1 MRRSIV
7 LPSALVLV
15 FGFALTGIFAPRL
28 AAQDATPAPAVTQV
42 ELTPGFIAEVFTS
55 APSDRASGQ
64 TVYIARF
71 TIEPGSDIALL
82 NAIARVVVQRRWHDI
97 GFIGERTEGQT
108 FEAYQRSSLGAD
120 IPHDEFLAAFE
131 QYHPDLATPEHLD
144 SPAVLGYWAAAKLL
158 VAALEA
164 QGERITKDGINA
176 WIQGV
181 ENFEVGITPPI
192 ISMAPDCKTGSE
204 IVWIAPWEW
213 DDAAG
218 KATRRPATGYFTSPQ
233 KEDFGGR
240 CFLTAISDDIGK

>member
-1 MRRSIV
+1 MIATIAG
-7 LPSALVLV
+7 PLVEGV
-15 FGFALTGIFAPRL
+15 WAGSNGDQPDGAPR
-28 AAQDATPAPAVTQV
+28 
-42 ELTPGFIAEVFTS
+42 EK
-55 APSDRASGQ
+55 
-64 TVYIARF
+64 
-71 TIEPGSDIALL
+71 
-82 NAIARVVVQRRWHDI
+82 
-97 GFIGERTEGQT
+97 TE
-108 FEAYQRSSLGAD
+108 A
-120 IPHDEFLAAFE
+120 HDEFLAAFE

-240 CFLTAISDDIGK
+240 CFLTAISDDILE